1 VSILPSLRS
10 IPRKVVK
17 ESTTGSTV
25 SQKKRLS
32 LTIEVTKVEFDTDSL
47 EVRISGPNREESE
60 HVRMGAH
67 HTITLE
73 VGRQFRLEKN
83 CWDQIFLDRL
93 EVATHPEREA
103 EVMAVVMASTGIAHI
118 CLVTEYLTLT
128 RAKID
133 VNIPKKRGV
142 GSSHHHS
149 KAVTKFYEAIYQALL
164 RHADFTTIKCV
175 LLASPGFVKDDFYQ
189 YLLAESIRREDRP
202 FIENKHKFILC
213 RASSGHRH
221 ALEEVFQDPTVMAQ
235 LADTKMAKEVDILSK
250 FMRMM
255 DTNPDQAQYGYLHV
269 FMANEQGA
277 VDSLLVT
284 DELFRSSDIATRK
297 QYVNLVE
304 QVRENGGKVYIFSS
318 LHVSGTQLQKV
329 SGVAAILRFPMP
341 ELADI
346 NMVDDNLE
354 GENSIYDTT
363 LEENGKIHAAIE
375 MSDEDMITQRIEE
388 DVRDMG
394 L

>member
-1 VSILPSLRS
+1 
-10 IPRKVVK
+10 VVK

>member
-1 VSILPSLRS
+1 MSILPSLRS

>member
-1 VSILPSLRS
+1 MSILPSLRS

-17 ESTTGSTV
+17 ESATGSTV
-25 SQKKRLS
+25 SQKRRLS

>member
-1 VSILPSLRS
+1 MSILPSLRS

-17 ESTTGSTV
+17 ESATGSTV
-25 SQKKRLS
+25 SQKRRLS

-189 YLLAESIRREDRP
+189 YLLAESILREDRP

>member
-1 VSILPSLRS
+1 MSILPSLRS

-17 ESTTGSTV
+17 ESATGSTV
-25 SQKKRLS
+25 SQKRRLS

-133 VNIPKKRGV
+133 VNIPKKRGG

>member
-25 SQKKRLS
+25 SQKRRLS

>member
-1 VSILPSLRS
+1 M
-10 IPRKVVK
+10 
-17 ESTTGSTV
+17 
-25 SQKKRLS
+25 S

-73 VGRQFRLEKN
+73 VGLQFRLQKN
-83 CWDQIFLDRL
+83 CWDQIMLDRL

-103 EVMAVVMASTGIAHI
+103 EVMAVLMASTGIAHI

-133 VNIPKKRGV
+133 VNIPKKRGG

-164 RHADFTTIKCV
+164 RHADFTSIKCV

-189 YLLAESIRREDRP
+189 YMLAESVRREDRP

-235 LADTKMAKEVDILSK
+235 LADTKMAKEVDILNK

-269 FMANEQGA
+269 YMANEQGA

-297 QYVNLVE
+297 QYVTLVE

-341 ELADI
+341 ELADL
-346 NMVDDNLE
+346 NVVE
-354 GENSIYDTT
+354 ENIDSETSKYDTT
-363 LEENGKIHAAIE
+363 LEETGKVHGAIE
-375 MSDEDMITQRIEE
+375 LTDEDIITQRIEE

>member
-1 VSILPSLRS
+1 
-10 IPRKVVK
+10 VVK
-17 ESTTGSTV
+17 ESATGSTV
-25 SQKKRLS
+25 SQKRRLS

-133 VNIPKKRGV
+133 VNIPKKRGG

>member
-1 VSILPSLRS
+1 
-10 IPRKVVK
+10 
-17 ESTTGSTV
+17 
-25 SQKKRLS
+25 
-32 LTIEVTKVEFDTDSL
+32 
-47 EVRISGPNREESE
+47 
-60 HVRMGAH
+60 
-67 HTITLE
+67 
-73 VGRQFRLEKN
+73 
-83 CWDQIFLDRL
+83 
-93 EVATHPEREA
+93 
-103 EVMAVVMASTGIAHI
+103 
-118 CLVTEYLTLT
+118 
-128 RAKID
+128 
-133 VNIPKKRGV
+133 
-142 GSSHHHS
+142 
-149 KAVTKFYEAIYQALL
+149 
-164 RHADFTTIKCV
+164 
-175 LLASPGFVKDDFYQ
+175 
-189 YLLAESIRREDRP
+189 
-202 FIENKHKFILC
+202 
-213 RASSGHRH
+213 
-221 ALEEVFQDPTVMAQ
+221 MAQ

-354 GENSIYDTT
+354 EENSIYDTT
-363 LEENGKIHAAIE
+363 LEENGKIHAAVE
-375 MSDEDMITQRIEE
+375 LSDEDMITQRIEE

>member
-1 VSILPSLRS
+1 
-10 IPRKVVK
+10 VVK
-17 ESTTGSTV
+17 ESSTGSTV
-25 SQKKRLS
+25 SQKKRLF

-73 VGRQFRLEKN
+73 VGRQFRLEKS

-93 EVATHPEREA
+93 DVATHPEREA
-103 EVMAVVMASTGIAHI
+103 EIMAVVMASTGLAHI

-133 VNIPKKRGV
+133 VNIPKKRGG

-149 KAVTKFYEAIYQALL
+149 KAVTKFYEAVYQALL
-164 RHADFTTIKCV
+164 RHTDFTTIKCV

-189 YLLAESIRREDRP
+189 YLLAESVRREDRP
-202 FIENKHKFILC
+202 FIENKQKFILC

-221 ALEEVFQDPTVMAQ
+221 ALEEVFQDPTVIAQ
-235 LADTKMAKEVDILSK
+235 LADTKMAKEVEILNK

-297 QYVNLVE
+297 QYVHLVE
-304 QVRENGGKVYIFSS
+304 KVRENGGKVYIFSS
-318 LHVSGTQLQKV
+318 LHVSGSQLQKV

-341 ELADI
+341 ELAELDMVEDTAEGQKLLHDTSLDDEDEKVKGDI
-346 NMVDDNLE
+346 E
-354 GENSIYDTT
+354 W
-363 LEENGKIHAAIE
+363 
-375 MSDEDMITQRIEE
+375 SDEDVITQRIEE

>member
-17 ESTTGSTV
+17 ESATGSTV
-25 SQKKRLS
+25 SQKRRLS